1 MIYPHTIEQ
10 KLGFD
15 KLRNRL
21 EELCSS
27 ELGRE
32 WVGNMRFS
40 NNFRLVERLTRQ
52 TAEMVEILKYEVSFP
67 VQTYVD
73 LRSPLRHLK
82 IEGAFL
88 TEEELFD
95 FKKTFGSLLEVLRFF
110 DKTAPDQYT
119 ELKSLFE
126 QLHLDD
132 YVIRR
137 IERILNEQGKLQDH
151 ASPQLAEIRKELL
164 NLRQK
169 LRKEA
174 ERVFQ
179 RAQSLGYTPD
189 DSQPTLRN
197 GRIVIPVRVEN
208 KRQLKGFIQDES
220 NTGQTVYIE
229 PAELVEINNDIREL
243 ELEEKREIIRILSE
257 VSAQIREQL
266 PAFLQG
272 LEVIAKLDFVMAKA
286 KLAIEMGATAPNF
299 VDRPQLDW
307 QEAVHPLLWYAHRE
321 NNKPVVPLSI
331 RLDEAQRI
339 MVISGPNAG
348 GKSIALQ
355 TVGLLQYMWQCGLLI
370 PLGEHSTVGFFEDI
384 FIDIGDEQSI
394 ENDLSTYSSHLS
406 NMRFF
411 LQHAR
416 ERTLFLIDEFGA
428 GTEPQLGGAIAEAI
442 LEALY
447 ERGAYGVLNTHYGN
461 LKRLADRMPGMV
473 NAAMRF
479 DLDKLEPLY
488 QLVVGQAG
496 SSYAFEIAR
505 KIGLPKSVLQRAKEK
520 LGDDAFTYDKLLKEL
535 AEERKRYEQLY
546 RQTEEEMRRLK
557 QQQQAYEKKMAEL
570 QEKRNEFIR
579 QAKKEAKQL
588 LEGVNR
594 KIEQAVREIREHQA
608 EQNRTKQIRQEIEQL
623 KENFKEVEEL
633 PTNTTEDYEVI
644 GGEIQVGDWVRLKD
658 APETIGEV
666 VEITG
671 KDARIL
677 IGQLTSEVKLNRL
690 ERISR
695 RQAKQQMKH
704 TKGGVRYEEAL
715 HEKFKNF
722 SHQIDL
728 RGMRG
733 EEAIQQLSRWL
744 DEAILVGAK
753 ELRIVHG
760 KGDGILRK
768 LVREELRRYPQVLSF
783 GDEHIERG
791 GDGVTIVKMA

>member
-15 KLRNRL
+15 KLRKRL

-110 DKTAPDQYT
+110 DKTEPDQYT

-126 QLHLDD
+126 QLHLED

-164 NLRQK
+164 NLQQK

-272 LEVIAKLDFVMAKA
+272 LEVIAKLDFIMAKA

-370 PLGEHSTVGFFEDI
+370 PLSEHSTVGFFEDI

-461 LKRLADRMPGMV
+461 LKRLADRTPGMV

-496 SSYAFEIAR
+496 SSYAFEIAH

-623 KENFKEVEEL
+623 KEDFKEVEEL

-671 KDARIL
+671 KDARII

-733 EEAIQQLSRWL
+733 EEAIQQLTKWL

-768 LVREELRRYPQVLSF
+768 LVREELRRYRQVLSF

>member
-1 MIYPHTIEQ
+1 MIYPRTIEQ

-15 KLRNRL
+15 KLRSRL

-40 NNFRLVERLTRQ
+40 KDFRLVERLTRQ
-52 TAEMVEILKYEVSFP
+52 TAEMVEILKHEVSFP
-67 VQTYVD
+67 AQTYVD
-73 LRSPLRHLK
+73 LRKPLRHLK

-95 FKKTFGSLLEVLRFF
+95 FKKTFSSLLEVLRFF
-110 DKTAPDQYT
+110 DKTEPRQYS

-137 IERILNEQGKLQDH
+137 IERILNDQGKLQDH
-151 ASPQLAEIRKELL
+151 ASPQLFEIRKELL

-169 LRKEA
+169 LRKQA
-174 ERVFQ
+174 ERVLQ

-189 DSQPTLRN
+189 DAQPTLRN

-286 KLAIEMGATAPNF
+286 KLAIDMNATAPAF
-299 VDRPQLDW
+299 VERPMVDW
-307 QEAVHPLLWYAHRE
+307 REAVHPLLLFAHRE
-321 NNKPVVPLSI
+321 SNKPIVPLSI
-331 RLDEAQRI
+331 RLDEEQRI
-339 MVISGPNAG
+339 IVISGPNAG

-370 PLGEHSTVGFFEDI
+370 PVSEHSTVGFFEDI

-442 LEALY
+442 LEELHAQ
-447 ERGAYGVLNTHYGN
+447 GAYGVLNTHYGN
-461 LKRLADRMPGMV
+461 LKRLADRTPGMV

-488 QLVVGQAG
+488 QLVIGQAG

-505 KIGLPKSVLQRAKEK
+505 KIGLPKKILQRAKEK

-535 AEERKRYEQLY
+535 AEERKRYEQL
-546 RQTEEEMRRLK
+546 RQQTEEEKRRLQK
-557 QQQQAYEKKMAEL
+557 EKEAYEKKLAEL
-570 QEKRNEFIR
+570 QEKRSEWIR
-579 QAKKEAKQL
+579 RAKREAKEL
-588 LEGVNR
+588 LADVNR
-594 KIEQAVREIREHQA
+594 KIENAIREIREQQA
-608 EQNRTKQIRQEIEQL
+608 EQNKTKQIRQEIEQL
-623 KENFKEVEEL
+623 KEQFAEVEETA
-633 PTNTTEDYEVI
+633 PDQTEDYEVI
-644 GGEIQVGDWVRLKD
+644 GGEIQAGDWVRLKD

-666 VEITG
+666 MEITG
-671 KDARIL
+671 KDARIM
-677 IGQLTSEVKLNRL
+677 IGQLVSEVKLNRL

-695 RQAKQQMKH
+695 RQAKQQMKQA
-704 TKGGVRYEEAL
+704 KVGVRYGSDL

-733 EEAIQQLSRWL
+733 EEAIQLLNKWL

>member
-1 MIYPHTIEQ
+1 
-10 KLGFD
+10 
-15 KLRNRL
+15 
-21 EELCSS
+21 
-27 ELGRE
+27 
-32 WVGNMRFS
+32 
-40 NNFRLVERLTRQ
+40 
-52 TAEMVEILKYEVSFP
+52 
-67 VQTYVD
+67 
-73 LRSPLRHLK
+73 
-82 IEGAFL
+82 
-88 TEEELFD
+88 
-95 FKKTFGSLLEVLRFF
+95 
-110 DKTAPDQYT
+110 
-119 ELKSLFE
+119 
-126 QLHLDD
+126 
-132 YVIRR
+132 
-137 IERILNEQGKLQDH
+137 
-151 ASPQLAEIRKELL
+151 
-164 NLRQK
+164 
-169 LRKEA
+169 
-174 ERVFQ
+174 
-179 RAQSLGYTPD
+179 
-189 DSQPTLRN
+189 
-197 GRIVIPVRVEN
+197 
-208 KRQLKGFIQDES
+208 
-220 NTGQTVYIE
+220 
-229 PAELVEINNDIREL
+229 
-243 ELEEKREIIRILSE
+243 
-257 VSAQIREQL
+257 
-266 PAFLQG
+266 
-272 LEVIAKLDFVMAKA
+272 
-286 KLAIEMGATAPNF
+286 
-299 VDRPQLDW
+299 
-307 QEAVHPLLWYAHRE
+307 
-321 NNKPVVPLSI
+321 
-331 RLDEAQRI
+331 
-339 MVISGPNAG
+339 
-348 GKSIALQ
+348 
-355 TVGLLQYMWQCGLLI
+355 
-370 PLGEHSTVGFFEDI
+370 
-384 FIDIGDEQSI
+384 
-394 ENDLSTYSSHLS
+394 
-406 NMRFF
+406 
-411 LQHAR
+411 
-416 ERTLFLIDEFGA
+416 
-428 GTEPQLGGAIAEAI
+428 
-442 LEALY
+442 
-447 ERGAYGVLNTHYGN
+447 
-461 LKRLADRMPGMV
+461 
-473 NAAMRF
+473 
-479 DLDKLEPLY
+479 LDKLEPLY

-496 SSYAFEIAR
+496 SSYAFEIAH

-733 EEAIQQLSRWL
+733 EEAIQQLTKWL